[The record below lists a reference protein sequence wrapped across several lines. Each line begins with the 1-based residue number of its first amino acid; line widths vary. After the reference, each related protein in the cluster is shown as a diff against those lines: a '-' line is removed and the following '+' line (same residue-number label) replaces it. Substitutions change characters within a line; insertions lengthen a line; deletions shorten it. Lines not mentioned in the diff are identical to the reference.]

1 MTTRGT
7 SETTLTDTS
16 SEVPRRLS
24 TGIFRPKQTDYL
36 RHSMRPSATKWIIGA
51 TAPIAACLIAS
62 LSDIRWV
69 FVLLILI
76 FVALPTVTGYIYF
89 TKLLTLEAQKAL
101 CAKSV
106 EAVAGSHITVTTY
119 RPDDKTDDKTD
130 DDNNEKDEEA
140 TEAPDAIPQPA
151 HTHRAPW
158 KALRSFALRG
168 QCLEFDIEGLGYPLL
183 IPLDA
188 LEQPAQLQEFC
199 SSSGNKFCSPI

>member
-1 MTTRGT
+1 MTPRGT
-7 SETTLTDTS
+7 SETTLSDTS

-36 RHSMRPSATKWIIGA
+36 RHSTRPSATKWIIGA
-51 TAPIAACLIAS
+51 TVPIAACLTAS
-62 LSDIRWV
+62 LFDIRWA

-76 FVALPTVTGYIYF
+76 FIALPTVTGYLYF

-119 RPDDKTDDKTD
+119 RPADKTDYD
-130 DDNNEKDEEA
+130 EKDQEA
-140 TEAPDAIPQPA
+140 TEAPAAIPQPA
-151 HTHRAPW
+151 DVHRAPW

-168 QCLEFDIEGLGYPLL
+168 RCLEFDIEGLGYPLL

-188 LEQPAQLQEFC
+188 IEQLAELQEFC